1 VIWTLEAG
9 WVLTTTLGLLFLGVA
24 AFVPTTRSARS
35 LRLILAFV
43 GVTALFGAAINSRG

>member
-1 VIWTLEAG
+1 MIWTLEAG

-43 GVTALFGAAINSRG
+43 GVTAVFGAAINSRG